1 MSLSGTRFAAAKHA
15 RRITPLPHLPGTD
28 RTMNGQSFHQRTFK
42 QRASFEGIGLHSG
55 QTVRVTLAPAPPDS
69 GITFV
74 RTDVA
79 PDLDIPALPSSVVD
93 TVLCTSLG
101 CGRVRIGTVEHLL
114 AALVGFGIDAARVEV
129 EGPELPI
136 GDGSSAPFVQL
147 IQRAG
152 LHELRAPRRFL
163 QVKKPVAVVEGEKL
177 AKLLPARRFRVTY
190 TIDFQHPLISEQTFT
205 VDLDGRS
212 FQKEIARART
222 FGFKRDVEKLH
233 RAGLARGGSLENAVV
248 VDDFHIL
255 NPEGLR
261 FPDEFVR
268 HKALDAIGDL
278 ALLGMP
284 VIGHF
289 VAVKSG
295 HALNQQLVRK
305 ALTEPGVC
313 EIVQPR
319 AADELHELQ
328 NSLLP
333 VLTLEEQV
341 A

>member
-1 MSLSGTRFAAAKHA
+1 MDGE
-15 RRITPLPHLPGTD
+15 
-28 RTMNGQSFHQRTFK
+28 SFHQRTFK
-42 QRASFEGIGLHSG
+42 QRASFDGIGLHTG
-55 QTVRVTLAPAPPDS
+55 EPVRVTLAPAPADS
-69 GITFV
+69 GIVFV
-74 RTDVA
+74 RTDLA
-79 PDLDIPALPSSVVD
+79 PDLEIPAQCGCVVD
-93 TVLCTSLG
+93 AVLNTSLG
-101 CGRVRIGTVEHLL
+101 RDGVRIGTVEHIL
-114 AALVGFGIDAARVEV
+114 AALTGCGIDAARIEV
-129 EGPELPI
+129 EGPEVPI

-152 LHELRAPRRFL
+152 IHELRVPRRFL
-163 QVKKPVAVVEGEKL
+163 QVRKPVVVAEGDKV
-177 AKLLPARRFRVTY
+177 AKILPARRLRMTY
-190 TIDFQHPLISEQTFT
+190 TVDFQHPLISDQTCALE
-205 VDLDGRS
+205 LDGRS

-222 FGFKRDVEKLH
+222 FGFKRDVESLH
-233 RAGLARGGSLENAVV
+233 RAGLARGGSLDNAVV

-268 HKALDAIGDL
+268 HKILDAIGDL
-278 ALLGMP
+278 ALFGMP

-295 HALNQQLVRK
+295 HALNHKLVRK
-305 ALTEPGVC
+305 ALAEPGAC
-313 EIVQPR
+313 EIVKPR
-319 AADELHELQ
+319 AADELHALQ

>member
-1 MSLSGTRFAAAKHA
+1 MDGE
-15 RRITPLPHLPGTD
+15 
-28 RTMNGQSFHQRTFK
+28 SFHQRTFK
-42 QRASFEGIGLHSG
+42 QRASYEGVGLHTG
-55 QTVRVTLAPAPPDS
+55 ERVRLTLAPAPADS
-69 GITFV
+69 GISFV
-74 RTDVA
+74 RTDLA
-79 PDLDIPALPSSVVD
+79 PGVEIPALSSAVVD
-93 TVLCTSLG
+93 TVLNTSLG
-101 CGRVRIGTVEHLL
+101 RGGVRIGTVEHLL
-114 AALVGFGIDAARVEV
+114 AALVGCGIDTARIEV
-129 EGPELPI
+129 EGPEVPI
-136 GDGSSAPFVQL
+136 GDGSGAPFVQL

-152 LHELRAPRRFL
+152 IHELRAPRRFL
-163 QVKKPVAVVEGEKL
+163 QVKKPIVVSDGDKL
-177 AKLLPARRFRVTY
+177 VKLLPARRFRVTY
-190 TIDFQHPLISEQTFT
+190 TIDFQHPLISDQTYT
-205 VDLDGRS
+205 VELDGRS

-268 HKALDAIGDL
+268 HKVLDAIGDL

-284 VIGHF
+284 VIGHLI
-289 VAVKSG
+289 AVKSG
-295 HALNQQLVRK
+295 HSLNQQLVRK
-305 ALTEPGVC
+305 ALAEPGACQV
-313 EIVQPR
+313 VQPR

>member
-1 MSLSGTRFAAAKHA
+1 MDGE
-15 RRITPLPHLPGTD
+15 
-28 RTMNGQSFHQRTFK
+28 SFHQRTFR
-42 QRASFEGIGLHSG
+42 QRASIEGVGLHSG
-55 QTVRVTLAPAPPDS
+55 EQVRLTLSPAPADS
-69 GITFV
+69 GIVFV
-74 RTDVA
+74 RTDRA
-79 PDLDIPALPSSVVD
+79 PDVEIPAQCAFVVD
-93 TVLCTSLG
+93 TLLNTSLG
-101 CGRVRIGTVEHLL
+101 RGGVRIGTVEHLL
-114 AALVGFGIDAARVEV
+114 AALAGCGIDAARIEV
-129 EGPELPI
+129 EGPEVPI

-152 LHELRAPRRFL
+152 IHELRAPRRFL
-163 QVKKPVAVVEGEKL
+163 QVRKPVVVTDGDKV
-177 AKLLPARRFRVTY
+177 AKLLPARRLRISY
-190 TIDFQHPLISEQTFT
+190 TVDFQHPLISDQKFAIE
-205 VDLDGRS
+205 LDGRS

-255 NPEGLR
+255 NAEGLR

-268 HKALDAIGDL
+268 HKILDGLGDL

-295 HALNQQLVRK
+295 HALNHQLVRK
-305 ALTEPGVC
+305 ALAEAGAC
-313 EIVQPR
+313 EVVQPR
-319 AADELHELQ
+319 AADELHALQ

>member
-1 MSLSGTRFAAAKHA
+1 MDGE
-15 RRITPLPHLPGTD
+15 
-28 RTMNGQSFHQRTFK
+28 SFHQRTFK
-42 QRASFEGIGLHSG
+42 QRASYEGIGLHTG
-55 QTVRVTLAPAPPDS
+55 ERVRLTLAPASADT
-69 GITFV
+69 GISFV

-79 PDLDIPALPSSVVD
+79 PGVEIPALSSAVVD
-93 TVLCTSLG
+93 TVLNTSLG
-101 CGRVRIGTVEHLL
+101 RGPVRIGTVEHLL
-114 AALVGFGIDAARVEV
+114 AALAGCGIDTARVEV
-129 EGPELPI
+129 EGPEVPI
-136 GDGSSAPFVQL
+136 GDGSGAPFVQL

-152 LHELRAPRRFL
+152 IHELRSPRRFL
-163 QVKKPVAVVEGEKL
+163 QVKKPIVVSEGDKS
-177 AKLLPARRFRVTY
+177 AKLLPARSFRVTY
-190 TIDFQHPLISEQTFT
+190 TIDFQHPLISDQTYT
-205 VDLDGRS
+205 VELDGRS

-268 HKALDAIGDL
+268 HKVLDAIGDL

-284 VIGHF
+284 VIGHLI
-289 VAVKSG
+289 AVKSG
-295 HALNQQLVRK
+295 HSLNQQLVRK
-305 ALTEPGVC
+305 ALAEPGAC
-313 EIVQPR
+313 EVVQPR
-319 AADELHELQ
+319 AADELQELQ

>member
-1 MSLSGTRFAAAKHA
+1 
-15 RRITPLPHLPGTD
+15 
-28 RTMNGQSFHQRTFK
+28 
-42 QRASFEGIGLHSG
+42 
-55 QTVRVTLAPAPPDS
+55 
-69 GITFV
+69 
-74 RTDVA
+74 
-79 PDLDIPALPSSVVD
+79 
-93 TVLCTSLG
+93 
-101 CGRVRIGTVEHLL
+101 
-114 AALVGFGIDAARVEV
+114 
-129 EGPELPI
+129 
-136 GDGSSAPFVQL
+136 
-147 IQRAG
+147 
-152 LHELRAPRRFL
+152 
-163 QVKKPVAVVEGEKL
+163 
-177 AKLLPARRFRVTY
+177 
-190 TIDFQHPLISEQTFT
+190 
-205 VDLDGRS
+205 
-212 FQKEIARART
+212 
-222 FGFKRDVEKLH
+222 
-233 RAGLARGGSLENAVV
+233 LENAVV

-268 HKALDAIGDL
+268 HKVLDAIGDL

-289 VAVKSG
+289 VAMKSG

-305 ALTEPGVC
+305 ALAEPGAC

>member
-1 MSLSGTRFAAAKHA
+1 M
-15 RRITPLPHLPGTD
+15 D
-28 RTMNGQSFHQRTFK
+28 GQSFHQRTFK
-42 QRASFEGIGLHSG
+42 HRASFEGIGLHTG
-55 QTVRVTLAPAPPDS
+55 KKVRLTLAPAPADT
-69 GITFV
+69 GIAFV
-74 RTDVA
+74 RTDA
-79 PDLDIPALPSSVVD
+79 DPDLEIPALSSSVVD
-93 TVLCTSLG
+93 TVLNTSLG
-101 CGRVRIGTVEHLL
+101 CGAVRIGTVEHLL
-114 AALVGFGIDAARVEV
+114 AALVGCGIDAARIEV
-129 EGPELPI
+129 EGPEVPI

-152 LHELRAPRRFL
+152 FHELRAPRRFL
-163 QVKKPVAVVEGEKL
+163 QVKKPVVVGDGDKM

-190 TIDFQHPLISEQTFT
+190 TIDFQHPLISDQTFT
-205 VDLDGRS
+205 VELDGRS
-212 FQKEIARART
+212 FQKELARART

-233 RAGLARGGSLENAVV
+233 CAGLARGGSLENAVV

-305 ALTEPGVC
+305 ALAEPGAC

-319 AADELHELQ
+319 AEHELQELQ